1 VINSFPFF
9 PRNLLT
15 YFVAGVPVFAGMFI
29 MDILCYS
36 TAMETMYVLFPL
48 SGVKTWVFLPPLV
61 ALAVSTF
68 TSMGGVSG
76 AFLLLPYQMSVLGFT
91 SPAVSSTNFVYNIVA
106 IPSGVFQYFREG
118 RMAWPLAWVIIVG
131 TLPGVFIGYYLRVF
145 YLPDPRTFKL
155 FVGVVLL
162 YVGVRLLYEMTAKA
176 QANRAR
182 LRELDGKFSERVK
195 RIREQRHSQAAARL
209 PADAVVKT
217 ISFNLHSIE
226 YEFWGERF
234 RFSVPAM
241 FLLAFI
247 VGIIGG
253 TYGIGGGAIIAP
265 FCVAVFDLPVYT
277 VAGAA
282 LLGTFLTSIVGVLF
296 YSLLPGPGG
305 VAVTP
310 DWLLGSL
317 FGAGGFA
324 GMYVGAR
331 LQKYVPQKFIKLMLG
346 AIIVSLALKYILGYA
361 VR

>member
-1 VINSFPFF
+1 
-9 PRNLLT
+9 
-15 YFVAGVPVFAGMFI
+15 
-29 MDILCYS
+29 
-36 TAMETMYVLFPL
+36 MESMYVLFPL

-61 ALAVSTF
+61 ALVISTF

-91 SPAVSSTNFVYNIVA
+91 NPAVSSTNFVYNIVA
-106 IPSGVFQYFREG
+106 IPSGVYQYFKEG
-118 RMAWPLAWVIIVG
+118 RMAWPLAWVIIAG
-131 TLPGVFIGYYLRVF
+131 TLPGVFIGFYLRVL

-155 FVGVVLL
+155 FVGIVLL
-162 YVGVRLLYEMTAKA
+162 YIGGRLLYEMTGKA
-176 QANRAR
+176 QAGKAK
-182 LRELDGKFSERVK
+182 LRELDCKFSERAK
-195 RIREQRHSQAAARL
+195 LIREQRHSQAAAGL

-217 ISFNLHSIE
+217 ITFNLNTIE

-265 FCVAVFDLPVYT
+265 FCVAVFNLPVYT

-282 LLGTFLTSIVGVLF
+282 LLGTFLTSIAGVIL

-305 VAVTP
+305 VAVSP

-324 GMYVGAR
+324 GMYIGAR
-331 LQKYVPQKFIKLMLG
+331 LQKYVPQIFIKLMLG
-346 AIIVSLALKYILGYA
+346 AMITSLAFKYILEYFI
-361 VR
+361 R